1 MRYSCYTFLYVFAIF
16 AASFMYT
23 EQITIREKVG
33 YSLGDVAAN
42 LVFQMIVVYQLKFY
56 TDIFGLEGAIA
67 GSILLIARVIDA
79 FIDPAVGIM
88 TDHTKSRW
96 GKYRPWILWT
106 ALPFSVFYLLA
117 FINPGIEDKALLAL
131 YATVTH
137 VLLMVTYSLNNTPYA
152 ALGGVMT
159 GSISQRNS
167 LNNIR
172 FMGAGAAQIVVMG
185 LTLPLVSSLGKGND
199 ARGWTLTIGLY
210 AVFCLVCL
218 LITFF
223 TTRERITPSPRQQ
236 QSIRS
241 DIKEVFAS
249 VSWRSLFVLTFFLF
263 ISLSLWGAS
272 SNFYFRHY
280 VNQYELQLFL
290 CGLGLNVESEAEAY
304 TIGFS
309 LFNVIGALVQFIGIA
324 TLSQPLAR
332 RFGKHMTFMV
342 CLPLTALFTAAF
354 FLPMPGDIGFMFLL
368 CILKSLVYAPTV
380 PMLWSM
386 MGDVADHIEYE
397 GHRRATGFCFSG
409 MVFALKAGIGMGGAL
424 AGFILS
430 MFGYIPGENALQND
444 SAVWGICIATSILP
458 ALLLLAAVAALLH
471 YPITKQFN
479 QYMQAQLSSR
489 RKYRHQD
496 VD

>member
-1 MRYSCYTFLYVFAIF
+1 MYS
-16 AASFMYT
+16 
-23 EQITIREKVG
+23 EHITLREKAG

-56 TDIFGLEGAIA
+56 TDIFGLEGAVA

-79 FIDPAVGIM
+79 FVDPAVGIM
-88 TDHTKSRW
+88 TDNTKSRW
-96 GKYRPWILWT
+96 GKYRPWLLWT
-106 ALPFSVFYLLA
+106 ALPFCVFYVLA
-117 FINPGIEDKALLAL
+117 FTNPGIEDKALLAV
-131 YATVTH
+131 YATATH

-172 FMGAGAAQIVVMG
+172 FIGATAAQIAVLG
-185 LTLPLVSSLGKGND
+185 LTLPLVSCLGRGDN
-199 ARGWTLTIGLY
+199 ARGWMLTTGLF
-210 AVFCLVCL
+210 AVVCLVCI
-218 LITFF
+218 LITFT

-236 QSIRS
+236 QSIKS
-241 DIKEVFAS
+241 DIAEVVS
-249 VSWRSLFVLTFFLF
+249 SRSWRSLFAFTFFLF

-272 SNFYFRHY
+272 SNYYFRHY
-280 VNQYELQLFL
+280 VDQYELLLFL
-290 CGLGLNVESEAEAY
+290 QGLGISVADEAEAY

-309 LFNVIGALVQFIGIA
+309 LFNVTGAIVQLVGIA

-332 RFGKHMTFMV
+332 RFGKHQTLLA
-342 CLPLTALFTAAF
+342 CLPLTALFTGAF
-354 FLPMPGDIGFMFLL
+354 FLAAPGDVGFMFLL
-368 CILKSLVYAPTV
+368 CIMKSLAYAPTV

-386 MGDVADHIEYE
+386 IGDVADHIEYE
-397 GHRRATGFCFSG
+397 RHRRATGFCFSG
-409 MVFALKAGIGMGGAL
+409 MVFALKAGIGLGGAL

-430 MFGYIPGENALQND
+430 IFGYIPGGMGPQSD
-444 SAVWGICIATSILP
+444 SAVWGICVATSILP
-458 ALLLLAAVAALLH
+458 ALLMLAGVAALLY

>member
-1 MRYSCYTFLYVFAIF
+1 
-16 AASFMYT
+16 MYT
-23 EQITIREKVG
+23 EHITVREKVG

-56 TDIFGLEGAIA
+56 TDVFGLEGAVA
-67 GSILLIARVIDA
+67 GFILLIARVIDA
-79 FIDPAVGIM
+79 FVDPAVGIM
-88 TDHTKSRW
+88 TDHTSSRW

-106 ALPFSVFYLLA
+106 ALPFSVFYVLA
-117 FINPGIEDKALLAL
+117 FFNPGIEDKVLLAL
-131 YATVTH
+131 YATITH

-172 FMGAGAAQIVVMG
+172 FMGTGTAQIIVLG
-185 LTLPLVSSLGKGND
+185 LTLPLVSSLGGGNQAKG
-199 ARGWTLTIGLY
+199 WLLTVGLF
-210 AVFCLVCL
+210 ALISFACL

-223 TTRERITPSPRQQ
+223 TTRERITPSPRQR
-236 QSIRS
+236 QSVKDDIR
-241 DIKEVFAS
+241 EVFGS
-249 VSWRSLFVLTFFLF
+249 VSWRLLFALTFFLF

-272 SNFYFRHY
+272 SNYYFRHY

-290 CGLGLNVESEAEAY
+290 CDLGLDVESEAEAY

-309 LFNVIGALVQFIGIA
+309 LFNVVGAVVQLIGIA

-332 RFGKHMTFMV
+332 RFGKHKTFMV

-354 FLPMPGDIGFMFLL
+354 FLPMPGDIGFMFML
-368 CILKSLVYAPTV
+368 CILKSLAYAPTV

-409 MVFALKAGIGMGGAL
+409 MVFALKAGIGLGGAL
-424 AGFILS
+424 AGIILS
-430 MFGYIPGENALQND
+430 IFGYVPGDNVLQD
-444 SAVWGICIATSILP
+444 ESTVWGICIATSILP

-496 VD
+496 ADA